1 MKAYIGLGLVML
13 ADAAI
18 GAVAVKIYVR
28 RGAWRLCRGRHHE
41 VTDPDTFKET
51 TCRCRSRGDGRPRK
65 QHSPVGTPKE
75 TGKYRL
81 APRIQRSVL
90 VSVAESKGDYKVRRL
105 GVVKFQGA
113 WSVVTPL
120 PEVYDLGRLHPC

>member
-1 MKAYIGLGLVML
+1 MYSGCSEKQL
-13 ADAAI
+13 ADA
-18 GAVAVKIYVR
+18 GRVAMADRVNSI
-28 RGAWRLCRGRHHE
+28 
-41 VTDPDTFKET
+41 
-51 TCRCRSRGDGRPRK
+51 
-65 QHSPVGTPKE
+65 SPVGTPKE

-120 PEVYDLGRLHPC
+120 PEVYDLGCRLHPC